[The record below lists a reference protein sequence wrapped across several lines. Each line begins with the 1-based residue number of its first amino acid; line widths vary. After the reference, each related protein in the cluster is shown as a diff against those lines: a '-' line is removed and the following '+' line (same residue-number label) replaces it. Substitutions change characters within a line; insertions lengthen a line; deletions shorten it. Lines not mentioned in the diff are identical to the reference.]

1 VSDAEEHPRPL
12 LQRAGWASLD
22 GTWDFALDR
31 EAKWRRPDEVAWDAR
46 IRVPFAPET
55 PASGIGFEG
64 ESLAFWYRRT
74 LEVPE
79 LAPGERWLVHFG
91 AVDHEATVWIDGRL
105 AGRHEGGY
113 TPFAVDVAEHLPQ
126 GGTCE
131 LVVRAHDDPRDLAK
145 PRGKQ
150 TWRAKPHAIWY
161 PRTSGI
167 WRTVWCER
175 LPATHLASLSWSA
188 DWTRF
193 AIGLEAEVAGPA
205 AGLQLRVRL
214 SAAGRLLVDDAYRV
228 ERGRLA
234 RWFALPDGAD
244 ERDELS
250 WSPDWPRLLD
260 AELTLLD
267 GEGRVLDAVTSY
279 TAMRHVGWEHGRF
292 TWNGRPCFLRL
303 VLDQGYWPETGATPP
318 DAAALRRDVELAK
331 QLGFNGVRKHQKTED
346 PRWLAWAD
354 RLGLLVFTELPAA
367 QRFDATA
374 VRRGL
379 AEWGEIVRAH
389 RGHPCVAGW
398 VPVNE
403 SWGVPALA
411 DDPAQRAYVR
421 ALVETARA
429 LDPTRPAVGNDGWEI
444 VGGDLVCVH
453 DYEQDPAVLAARW
466 ARDETVASHLAGFA
480 PVSGPAIRRRLLL
493 DPPARE
499 GRPVLV
505 SEFGGVG
512 LSDDAQVWG
521 YSMARDPDDLVR
533 RYAALCRALVRSEAL
548 SGFCYTQLTDTY
560 QEVNGLLRMD
570 RTPKA
575 PPERLARAT
584 RGLLDPE
591 EA

>member
-1 VSDAEEHPRPL
+1 MSEEHPRPL
-12 LQRAGWASLD
+12 LQRAGWTSLD
-22 GTWDFALDR
+22 GVWDFALDR
-31 EAKWRRPDEVAWDAR
+31 DAKWRRPEEVAWDTR

-55 PASGIGFEG
+55 PASGVAFEG
-64 ESLAFWYRRT
+64 EALAFWYRQR
-74 LEVPE
+74 LEVPA

-91 AVDHEATVWIDGRL
+91 AVDHEATVWIDGQL

-113 TPFAVDVAEHLPQ
+113 TPFCVDVAEVRPQ
-126 GGTCE
+126 GGACE
-131 LVVRAHDDPRDLAK
+131 LVVRAFDDPRDLAK

-150 TWRAKPHAIWY
+150 TWRDRPHAIWY

-167 WRTVWCER
+167 WRTVWAER
-175 LPATHLASLSWSA
+175 VPAAHLAALDWSA
-188 DWTRF
+188 DWAGF
-193 AIGLEAEVAGPA
+193 AIGLEATAAGPPGA
-205 AGLQLRVRL
+205 ALRLRVRL
-214 SAAGRLLVDDAYRV
+214 AAAGRVLVDDVCRL

-234 RWFALPDGAD
+234 RRFALPDGAD
-244 ERDELS
+244 ERGELA
-250 WSPDWPRLLD
+250 WSPEWPRLLD

-267 GEGRVLDAVTSY
+267 GEGRALDTVTSY
-279 TAMRHVGWEHGRF
+279 TAMRRIGWEEGRF
-292 TWNGRPCFLRL
+292 TWNGRPVFLRL
-303 VLDQGYWPETGATPP
+303 ALDQGYWPETGATPP

-331 QLGFNGVRKHQKTED
+331 QLGFQGVRKHQKTED

-354 RLGLLVFTELPAA
+354 RLGLLVFPELPAA

-403 SWGVPALA
+403 SWGVPALV

-421 ALVETARA
+421 ALVETAHA
-429 LDPTRPAVGNDGWEI
+429 LDPGRPVAGNDGWEA
-444 VGGDLVCVH
+444 VGGDLVCAH
-453 DYEQDPAVLAARW
+453 DYDQRPAALAARW
-466 ARDETVASHLAGFA
+466 RDDEAIAAQLRGFA
-480 PVSGPAIRRRLLL
+480 PVTGPAVRRRLLL
-493 DPPARE
+493 DPATRE

-505 SEFGGVG
+505 SEFGGIG
-512 LSDDAQVWG
+512 LTDDPGAWG
-521 YSMARDPDDLVR
+521 YSMARDPEELVR
-533 RYAALCRALVRSEAL
+533 RYAAQCRALLRSEAL

-575 PPERLARAT
+575 PLERLALAT
-584 RGLLDPE
+584 AGLLPVE
-591 EA
+591 ET